1 MDLHGRR
8 SRREALTDMFIE
20 SNLPEDPVFRDHVL
34 GWVVFREAPWRIQ
47 GIYSSKERAKE
58 EASQSGDEYQVIY
71 ASHWLGSQEI
81 KPRTP
86 L

>member
-1 MDLHGRR
+1 
-8 SRREALTDMFIE
+8 MFIE

-34 GWVVFREAPWRIQ
+34 GWVVFRAAPWRIQ

-58 EASQSGDEYQVIY
+58 EAREAGDEYQVIY

-81 KPRTP
+81 KPRAP